1 MNTKNMYQKSYES
14 CRSCISDKFSEF
26 KNGHCGLIYWE
37 LAAHMKS
44 LFFILE
50 IIFTQICQLVD
61 MESTLVSQEE
71 RAQNTE
77 SYFPHKK

>member
-1 MNTKNMYQKSYES
+1 MYLKRYES
-14 CRSCISDKFSEF
+14 YRSCISDKFSEF

-50 IIFTQICQLVD
+50 IICTQICQLVD
-61 MESTLVSQEE
+61 MESTLASQEE

-77 SYFPHKK
+77 SCFPHKK